1 MVSKARLDLPEPD
14 SPVITISALRGILRC
29 RSLRLCSRA
38 PETTISP
45 CDLTASSLRGR
56 LAGAATG
63 PATSGRRL
71 PAGAGV
77 DLFEDRLGVVEVEVL
92 VQVARG
98 LLARSPVER
107 HVERDQPRP
116 LDALP
121 LSPRRLIA
129 ADAFEVDRR
138 LPAGSHGRLVV
149 RPRLDRLGGGGRRL
163 ELPGP
168 RLLGRRLMG
177 RLGGGLL
184 LLRHH

>member
-98 LLARSPVER
+98 LLARSR
-107 HVERDQPRP
+107 
-116 LDALP
+116 
-121 LSPRRLIA
+121 RRLIR

-138 LPAGSHGRLVV
+138 LPAGSHGRLLG

-184 LLRHH
+184 L

>member
-1 MVSKARLDLPEPD
+1 MVSNARLDLPEPD

-45 CDLTASSLRGR
+45 CDLTASSVRAR
-56 LAGAATG
+56 LAGAAAG

-71 PAGAGV
+71 PASAGV

-138 LPAGSHGRLVV
+138 LPAPPPSGPAWWEPSAVVSGSAAAGSRA
-149 RPRLDRLGGGGRRL
+149 PAGGGATAGSSCAIV
-163 ELPGP
+163 PVPAG
-168 RLLGRRLMG
+168 
-177 RLGGGLL
+177 
-184 LLRHH
+184 

>member
-71 PAGAGV
+71 PAGAG
-77 DLFEDRLGVVEVEVL
+77 
-92 VQVARG
+92 
-98 LLARSPVER
+98 
-107 HVERDQPRP
+107 
-116 LDALP
+116 
-121 LSPRRLIA
+121 
-129 ADAFEVDRR
+129 
-138 LPAGSHGRLVV
+138 
-149 RPRLDRLGGGGRRL
+149 GGRRPAPPAPR
-163 ELPGP
+163 LPGRP
-168 RLLGRRLMG
+168 LMG
-177 RLGGGLL
+177 RLGGGLRL
-184 LLRHH
+184 PRHPLRRCPPAGGPRRFVV